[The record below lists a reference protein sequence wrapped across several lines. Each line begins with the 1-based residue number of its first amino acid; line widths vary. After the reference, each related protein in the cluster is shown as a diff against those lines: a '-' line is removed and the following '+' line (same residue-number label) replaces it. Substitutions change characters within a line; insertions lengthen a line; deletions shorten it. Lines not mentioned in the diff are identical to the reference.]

1 MNWRRRQVLLAVFRV
16 VRSGIYRSLATWDK
30 VWGNQNPLAIYCYH
44 SIGDDWRFSV
54 RQSELKKQLFYLAG
68 QGTPVTLSDVEAYL
82 QGRKELPRPA
92 FAITFDDGYADIF
105 ESKHLFRRL
114 GIRPTVFV
122 LSDRKAANRNI
133 LATEKPLLEPVQIK
147 SLRKSGWYIGSHS
160 ATHSVLTNL
169 NKDRLR
175 HEITD
180 SKRKLQR
187 MIGAPVRFFSYPK
200 GKYSNSVIE
209 TVNRAGYTIAV
220 SMDDG
225 LIGRDTSRVHVPRIG
240 VDQTHSFSEFTTLAS
255 PSVVAFR
262 NMVKRSAFGKYV

>member
-1 MNWRRRQVLLAVFRV
+1 MTVKRKHMLLSVFRK
-16 VRSGIYRSLATWDK
+16 VRSGIYLSLAAWDR
-30 VWGNQNPLAIYCYH
+30 VWGKQNPLAIYCYH

-54 RQSELKKQLFYLAG
+54 RPTELRKQLYYLAG
-68 QGTPVTLSDVEAYL
+68 QATPVTLSDVEAYL
-82 QGRKELPRPA
+82 HGRKELPKPA

-105 ESKHLFRRL
+105 ESRQLFRRL

-133 LATEKPLLEPVQIK
+133 LATEKPLLEPIQIK

-160 ATHSVLTNL
+160 ATHSVLTNV
-169 NKDRLR
+169 NKDRLKY
-175 HEITD
+175 EITE

-200 GKYSNSVIE
+200 GKYSNAVIE
-209 TVNRAGYTIAV
+209 TVNKAGYTIAV

-240 VDQTHSFSEFTTLAS
+240 VDQTHSFAEFTTLAS